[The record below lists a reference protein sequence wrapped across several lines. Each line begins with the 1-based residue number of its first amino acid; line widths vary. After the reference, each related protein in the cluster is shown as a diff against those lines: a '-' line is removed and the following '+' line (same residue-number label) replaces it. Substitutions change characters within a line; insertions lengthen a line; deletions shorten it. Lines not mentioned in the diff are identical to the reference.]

1 LYSFIDWVLTLP
13 EALEKIFMEDLRT
26 YEKEKDM
33 PYVTSA
39 ERIGRKE
46 GKLELYIDLIQN
58 MKKNNLSEQEI
69 ARLINLDIE
78 IIRKVLNNEQV
89 EIPVHLLDH

>member
-1 LYSFIDWVLTLP
+1 
-13 EALEKIFMEDLRT
+13 MEDLRT

-39 ERIGRKE
+39 ERIGRKEGRKE

-89 EIPVHLLDH
+89 EIPVHLLVH

>member
-1 LYSFIDWVLTLP
+1 
-13 EALEKIFMEDLRT
+13 
-26 YEKEKDM
+26 M

-78 IIRKVLNNEQV
+78 IIRKVGTY
-89 EIPVHLLDH
+89 PGPTPT